1 MTVTVVKM
9 SFNFCFGD
17 VGMFAI
23 ENTTFFKLD
32 AGCPESPKTVWH
44 CFPCSQDLKC
54 SVISLICLHFQI
66 KPVWCADW
74 DACDVLFSMK
84 TQLLDIIDKLRICI
98 NDLYI
103 YMFTYTY
110 IQKPRISMRKST
122 QFMQSVLIA
131 KKTLP
136 TCCSLAF
143 WNLDALF
150 AVLADMVSMRSN
162 PSDEIH
168 SPTCRR
174 MNQLLEDHELILNWC
189 KILLISGNSVRLFGF
204 VHCNHC
210 NFYHCVLPAF
220 TSFPECFILLGTQA
234 IQFHEG
240 MIRHVGVFR
249 SWLKNS
255 ERFSPSFRLAPLLQ
269 WESQL
274 LRWFWR

>member
-103 YMFTYTY
+103 YIYVY
-110 IQKPRISMRKST
+110 IYIHTEAPDLNAKIDAIYAIGADCKKNTTNVLQPRILEFGCLVR
-122 QFMQSVLIA
+122 SV
-131 KKTLP
+131 
-136 TCCSLAF
+136 SWHGFHAF
-143 WNLDALF
+143 
-150 AVLADMVSMRSN
+150 
-162 PSDEIH
+162 
-168 SPTCRR
+168 
-174 MNQLLEDHELILNWC
+174 
-189 KILLISGNSVRLFGF
+189 
-204 VHCNHC
+204 
-210 NFYHCVLPAF
+210 
-220 TSFPECFILLGTQA
+220 
-234 IQFHEG
+234 
-240 MIRHVGVFR
+240 
-249 SWLKNS
+249 
-255 ERFSPSFRLAPLLQ
+255 
-269 WESQL
+269 
-274 LRWFWR
+274 

>member
-103 YMFTYTY
+103 YICLHIHTYRSPGSQCENRRNLCNRCWL
-110 IQKPRISMRKST
+110 QKKHYQRVAASHFGIWMP
-122 QFMQSVLIA
+122 
-131 KKTLP
+131 
-136 TCCSLAF
+136 CSQ
-143 WNLDALF
+143 
-150 AVLADMVSMRSN
+150 
-162 PSDEIH
+162 
-168 SPTCRR
+168 C
-174 MNQLLEDHELILNWC
+174 
-189 KILLISGNSVRLFGF
+189 
-204 VHCNHC
+204 
-210 NFYHCVLPAF
+210 
-220 TSFPECFILLGTQA
+220 
-234 IQFHEG
+234 
-240 MIRHVGVFR
+240 
-249 SWLKNS
+249 
-255 ERFSPSFRLAPLLQ
+255 
-269 WESQL
+269 
-274 LRWFWR
+274 

>member
-1 MTVTVVKM
+1 M
-9 SFNFCFGD
+9 
-17 VGMFAI
+17 I
-23 ENTTFFKLD
+23 Y
-32 AGCPESPKTVWH
+32 
-44 CFPCSQDLKC
+44 
-54 SVISLICLHFQI
+54 IYICLHI
-66 KPVWCADW
+66 H
-74 DACDVLFSMK
+74 
-84 TQLLDIIDKLRICI
+84 
-98 NDLYI
+98 
-103 YMFTYTY
+103 TYRSPGS
-110 IQKPRISMRKST
+110 QCENRRNLCNRCWL
-122 QFMQSVLIA
+122 Q